1 MQMNTTQ
8 NTSQQENKLSE
19 EFFQNIFLQAGDGI
33 FLINERG
40 ILIEMNPRGCEILGY
55 SKEELQGQHVLKF
68 QPVDEVDH
76 MAKKLAL
83 LAAEKLIT
91 TESVFLRKDGSRV
104 EVEITGKLLSN
115 NQIIGLL
122 RDITDR
128 KHAEQALIESEQK
141 YRSLVENSPDGI
153 VVVDETGHIVEWN
166 RGQEDITALKRSSVI
181 GKPFWEIQFLLMP
194 DELQS
199 NRVMDD
205 LKQKILDV
213 IASGHGSG
221 VNELTERKF
230 QLPDDTRRNVEIMT
244 YTYRTNLGYRVGS
257 VTRDISKRKQIEML
271 LEYLAMHDPLTDL
284 PNRQLFEDRL
294 QHALDRVNRDQS
306 KILAVMMLDLDNFK
320 EVNDVHGHA
329 YGDQVL
335 RTVSQRLVNSLRK
348 SDTAARMG
356 GDEFALINEGIADL
370 EGIRSIAHKILQT
383 ISTPLEIEDK
393 VFQLTASIGIS
404 VYSFN
409 NEDVSALLRHA
420 DIAMYQA
427 KQVHNSY
434 QFYNISKVPPF
445 V

>member
-1 MQMNTTQ
+1 MNTFQ
-8 NTSQQENKLSE
+8 NTPEQENKLSE

-40 ILIEMNPRGCEILGY
+40 IMIEVNPRGCEILGY

-83 LAAEKLIT
+83 LATEKLIT
-91 TESVFLRKDGSRV
+91 AETVFLRKDGSRV
-104 EVEITGKLLSN
+104 PVEITGKLLSN

-122 RDITDR
+122 RDITER
-128 KHAEQALIESEQK
+128 KRAEQALIESEQK

-153 VVVDETGHIVEWN
+153 AVVDETGHIVEWN
-166 RGQEDITALKRSSVI
+166 HGQEEITGLKRSFVI
-181 GKPFWEIQFLLMP
+181 GKPVWEIQLQVMP
-194 DELQS
+194 AEY
-199 NRVMDD
+199 RAKIIIED
-205 LKQKILDV
+205 LKEKALRV
-213 IASGHGSG
+213 ITSGQGPG
-221 VNELTERKF
+221 INVLTERTF
-230 QLPDDTRRNVEIMT
+230 QLPDGTRRNVEIMT
-244 YTYRTNLGYRVGS
+244 YTYQTNLGYRVGS

-294 QHALDRVNRDQS
+294 KHALDRAQRDSNRL
-306 KILAVMMLDLDNFK
+306 LAVMMLDLDNFK

-329 YGDQVL
+329 HGDQLL
-335 RTVSQRLVNSLRK
+335 RIISQRLQNSLRK

-356 GDEFALINEGIADL
+356 GDEFALIHEGIVDL
-370 EGIRSIAHKILQT
+370 EGVRSIAYKILQI
-383 ISTPLEIEDK
+383 ISNPLEIEGQ

-409 NEDVSALLRHA
+409 GEDVSTLLRQA
-420 DIAMYQA
+420 DIAMYRA
-427 KQVHNSY
+427 KQAHNSF
-434 QFYNISKVPPF
+434 QFYNISSIPPF

>member
-1 MQMNTTQ
+1 MNTLLK
-8 NTSQQENKLSE
+8 TSQQENKLSE

-33 FLINERG
+33 FLISERG
-40 ILIEMNPRGCEILGY
+40 IMIEMNPRGCEILGY
-55 SKEELQGQHVLKF
+55 SREELQGQHVLKF
-68 QPVDEVDH
+68 QPVDEIDH

-83 LAAEKLIT
+83 LVTEKLIT

-104 EVEITGKLLSN
+104 PVEITGKLLSN

-122 RDITDR
+122 RDITER
-128 KHAEQALIESEQK
+128 KLAEQALVDSEQK

-166 RGQEDITALKRSSVI
+166 HGQEEITGLKRSDAI
-181 GKPFWEIQFLLMP
+181 GKPAWDIQYQVSP
-194 DELQS
+194 DEVRANIVIDNLKEKVL
-199 NRVMDD
+199 RV
-205 LKQKILDV
+205 IT
-213 IASGHGSG
+213 SGHGHG
-221 VNELTERKF
+221 INELTERTF
-230 QLPDDTRRNVEIMT
+230 QLPDGTRRNVEIMT

-294 QHALDRVNRDQS
+294 RHALDRADRDRS
-306 KILAVMMLDLDNFK
+306 GTLVVMMLDLDNFK

-329 YGDQVL
+329 CGDQVL
-335 RTVSQRLVNSLRK
+335 KIVSERLQTTLRK

-356 GDEFALINEGIADL
+356 GDEFALIHEGIADV
-370 EGIRSIAHKILQT
+370 EGIHSIAHKILQT
-383 ISTPLEIEDK
+383 ISNPLEIEDQ
-393 VFQLTASIGIS
+393 VFQLTASVGIS

-409 NEDVSALLRHA
+409 GEDVSALLRHA

-427 KQVHNSY
+427 KRARNSY

>member
-1 MQMNTTQ
+1 M
-8 NTSQQENKLSE
+8 
-19 EFFQNIFLQAGDGI
+19 
-33 FLINERG
+33 
-40 ILIEMNPRGCEILGY
+40 IEMNPRGCEILGY
-55 SKEELQGQHVLKF
+55 SREELQGQHVLKF
-68 QPVDEVDH
+68 QPVDEIDH

-83 LAAEKLIT
+83 LVTEKLIT

-104 EVEITGKLLSN
+104 LVEITGKLLSN

-122 RDITDR
+122 RDITER
-128 KHAEQALIESEQK
+128 KHAEQALVDSEQK

-153 VVVDETGHIVEWN
+153 VVVDEAGYIVEWN
-166 RGQEDITALKRSSVI
+166 HGQEEITGLKRSAVI
-181 GKPFWEIQFLLMP
+181 GKPAWEIQYQVSP
-194 DELQS
+194 DEVRSRIQI
-199 NRVMDD
+199 DD
-205 LKQKILDV
+205 LKQKVLHV
-213 IASGHGSG
+213 ITAGHGPG
-221 VNELTERKF
+221 VNELTERTF
-230 QLPDDTRRNVEIMT
+230 QLPDATRRNVEIMT

-294 QHALDRVNRDQS
+294 RHALDRAQRDQS

-329 YGDQVL
+329 CGDQVL
-335 RTVSQRLVNSLRK
+335 KIVSQRLQNTLRK

-356 GDEFALINEGIADL
+356 GDEFALINEGVADL
-370 EGIRSIAHKILQT
+370 EGIRSIANKILQT
-383 ISTPLEIEDK
+383 ISNPLEIEDQ
-393 VFQLTASIGIS
+393 VFQLTASVGIS

-409 NEDVSALLRHA
+409 GEDVSALLRHA

-427 KQVHNSY
+427 KRAHNSY